1 ARCTTASSPSR
12 AGVPI
17 LRAAG
22 FQGISACPGRGVD
35 RTSRVTACPPAVN
48 VGTRAEPMNPLAP
61 VTSTC
66 IGRSPLK
73 LLPVGNCAIVQKDMR
88 TPVKIRPFLDGPRS
102 TWDAD
107 GFVWESPTHRH
118 FTPAHTAGDLLTLD
132 KGTHLRACGLQ
143 RRFFREDYGEFFRDI
158 IEGAALRLHTDAHE
172 RRMSHDACQNIFIVQ
187 SDNGDRTP

>member
-1 ARCTTASSPSR
+1 MADAQRSALGGLTSCANASQRTLVPCTRLLRMLAFFAAVQRPEATLSPARCTTASSPSR

-22 FQGISACPGRGVD
+22 FQGVSACPGRGVA

-73 LLPVGNCAIVQKDMR
+73 LLPVGKGAIVQKDMR
-88 TPVKIRPFLDGPRS
+88 TPVKIRPLLDGPY
-102 TWDAD
+102 
-107 GFVWESPTHRH
+107 
-118 FTPAHTAGDLLTLD
+118 
-132 KGTHLRACGLQ
+132 RA
-143 RRFFREDYGEFFRDI
+143 
-158 IEGAALRLHTDAHE
+158 
-172 RRMSHDACQNIFIVQ
+172 
-187 SDNGDRTP
+187 